1 MTAVV
6 QQEHRTVDAL
16 AGGLVH
22 LVEQNAGG
30 FVIGDFQR
38 GRLAV
43 LDLNAVGRGIQQVAG
58 RSFQLR
64 HGVPAAFQFRK
75 LDHTIIVRSVAANNL
90 VVHLTHLKL
99 NAGDA
104 LAAVLIALDEDKPTD
119 GFVGKGKRLRVVGV
133 DHHGLRGAVQYIA
146 GDRCGFRYHI
156 GIGSQPG
163 ENDFTGFIGVIESV
177 GADLSLSVRDKLA
190 GGSSDGK
197 SHAFQCLAGHSVLLY
212 NDERAFRRVAELQ
225 RHRLARFDGGRL
237 RRIVQYIAALGAG
250 FFYHQRCAGVDI
262 ADCEAA
268 CAVRHE
274 FAVGVAHHRSVRS
287 GHKKFYIGE
296 RRVCRAVDLLDEQAA
311 LGAVAE
317 IELHHILLLAA
328 DIRRL
333 RCGVDHMAAV
343 TGKLLDD
350 VSTFFQPRHGK
361 AAIGGSL
368 VGADDCAA
376 RPAGAAEVF
385 HLKYG
390 VAHRFAG
397 DGIILPHHQRR
408 QWDILKGQHF
418 GSAGLDIDLLGG
430 FFDGIARG
438 RLLLRYLVPAVP
450 QTGEL
455 ELTVLAG
462 VVDAEVVD
470 LAAAGIVAGVGNME
484 FRTLQGISRHA
495 VHLFNGQR
503 GLLMVFKI
511 HGVVAVGV
519 EGGKL
524 RVRVQQIRG
533 RHGLFRDF
541 VHAGE

>member
-1 MTAVV
+1 M
-6 QQEHRTVDAL
+6 
-16 AGGLVH
+16 
-22 LVEQNAGG
+22 
-30 FVIGDFQR
+30 IGDLQR
-38 GRLAV
+38 GRLPV

-58 RSFQLR
+58 RGFQLR

-119 GFVGKGKRLRVVGV
+119 GFVGKSERLRVVGV

-156 GIGSQPG
+156 GVGSQPG
-163 ENDFTGFIGVIESV
+163 ENDFSVLIGVIEAV
-177 GADLSLSVRDKLA
+177 GADLSLGIRSEPA
-190 GGSSDGK
+190 GGSGNGK
-197 SHAFQCLAGHSVLLY
+197 SHAFQRLAGHSILFY

-225 RHRLARFDGGRL
+225 RHGLARPDGGRL

-268 CAVRHE
+268 CAVCHI
-274 FAVGVAHHRSVRS
+274 FAVGIAHHRSVRS
-287 GHKKFYIGE
+287 RHHKLNIRKGLMG
-296 RRVCRAVDLLDEQAA
+296 RAVDLLDEQAA
-311 LGAVAE
+311 LGTVAK

-328 DIRRL
+328 DVCRL
-333 RCGVDHMAAV
+333 RCRVDDMAAV

-350 VSTFFQPRHGK
+350 ISAFLQPRHGE

-368 VGADDCAA
+368 VGADDRTACA
-376 RPAGAAEVF
+376 GGSGQIL
-385 HLKYG
+385 HLKHS
-390 VAHRFAG
+390 ALHRCARHA
-397 DGIILPHHQRR
+397 IILPHDEGRKR
-408 QWDILKGQHF
+408 NVFKGQHF
-418 GSAGLDIDLLGG
+418 TGAGLDIDLLRGLL
-430 FFDGIARG
+430 DGVPRG
-438 RLLLRYLVPAVP
+438 RLQLRYVIPAVP
-450 QTGEL
+450 QAGEL
-455 ELTVLAG
+455 ELAVFIGIESAKVIDLAG
-462 VVDAEVVD
+462 RCA
-470 LAAAGIVAGVGNME
+470 VAGVGNME
-484 FRTLQGISRHA
+484 FRALQGISRHA
-495 VHLFNGQR
+495 VHLFDGQR

-524 RVRVQQIRG
+524 RGRVQQIRG